1 MPVSLNQYAKKLQQS
16 NTLETLQHKAIKQYE
31 KELAK
36 NHIQVLYLPDLFDKY
51 LWQSVHDDINWH
63 LHNLNI
69 NYFNTNSTHNGN
81 YLFAAHN
88 LFKILVKQGSPYLL
102 YFTPHS
108 SDLQITYPP
117 MTYMVPLVPHM
128 LEDAIKTLYTH
139 SDTVT
144 SYPDNIYIINALISS
159 NPNPDQTRIVMQEH
173 KDIYL
178 RHKKRLAPLIDL
190 LFYIKQNMSQAVEEQ
205 VKNFSYKTFDIKSNI
220 LSYDDILASPFGCDI
235 RAHTESFDGY
245 LNAKAIE
252 VDKNTYRPNDLVKY
266 IKDTLEYES
275 EHYTDSV
282 SYLKLDNKI
291 TIAFKGPKKKLN
303 NDLKNTG
310 LCFSPTIQTNF
321 LSYVVN
327 KHMYAIYAYDEKTK
341 KYFKIIALNAK
352 DI

>member
-1 MPVSLNQYAKKLQQS
+1 
-16 NTLETLQHKAIKQYE
+16 
-31 KELAK
+31 
-36 NHIQVLYLPDLFDKY
+36 
-51 LWQSVHDDINWH
+51 
-63 LHNLNI
+63 
-69 NYFNTNSTHNGN
+69 
-81 YLFAAHN
+81 
-88 LFKILVKQGSPYLL
+88 
-102 YFTPHS
+102 
-108 SDLQITYPP
+108 
-117 MTYMVPLVPHM
+117 
-128 LEDAIKTLYTH
+128 
-139 SDTVT
+139 
-144 SYPDNIYIINALISS
+144 
-159 NPNPDQTRIVMQEH
+159 
-173 KDIYL
+173 
-178 RHKKRLAPLIDL
+178 
-190 LFYIKQNMSQAVEEQ
+190 MSQAVEEQ

-220 LSYDDILASPFGCDI
+220 LSYDNILASPFGCDI

-252 VDKNTYRPNDLVKY
+252 VDGNTYRPNDLVKY

-282 SYLKLDNKI
+282 SYLKLDNRI

-327 KHMYAIYAYDEKTK
+327 KGVYAIYAYDENTK